1 MRRESSNVETL
12 AASASV
18 AKVCRIWANN
28 PRRAM
33 LKGRHCVVLA
43 RGALGS
49 VLVHFPDTEEKVVT
63 SRRALRSAA

>member
-18 AKVCRIWANN
+18 AKVWRIWANN

>member
-1 MRRESSNVETL
+1 M
-12 AASASV
+12 AARGPRV
-18 AKVCRIWANN
+18 LVYIWANN

-33 LKGRHCVVLA
+33 LKGRRCVVLA
-43 RGALGS
+43 RGTLGS

>member
-1 MRRESSNVETL
+1 MAARERRVLVYT
-12 AASASV
+12 
-18 AKVCRIWANN
+18 WANN
-28 PRRAM
+28 PRRAL

-63 SRRALRSAA
+63 SWRALRSAA

>member
-1 MRRESSNVETL
+1 MAAREPPLHVYT
-12 AASASV
+12 
-18 AKVCRIWANN
+18 WANN

-63 SRRALRSAA
+63 SRRALRPAE